1 MANRTQALQEIQE
14 AGFLLDDLTL
24 YLDTHPLDTEA
35 LSAFNKARKER
46 YEKMQSY
53 AEQYEPLNLYLVD
66 PDNNNESESYSKY
79 LGREHFTWTDG
90 PLPWDNQGGV

>member
-1 MANRTQALQEIQE
+1 MANRTQALLEIQE
-14 AGFLLDDLTL
+14 TGFLLDDLTL
-24 YLDTHPLDTEA
+24 YLDTHPLDPEA
-35 LSAFNKARKER
+35 LNAFDKARKER
-46 YEKMQSY
+46 YEKMQAY

-66 PDNNNESESYSKY
+66 PENNNETESYSKY